1 MLPRHAVDAALERTT
16 YFPPFF
22 RLLPVFFEAPPPPSA
37 QDTCFFVARGG
48 DPGGIKADFGEGGGC
63 GTTMKAR
70 IVWGE
75 RLLQAPSGISPMT
88 RPFSTQAFWNFASVR
103 AAFGVD
109 ASSETIKALAWRCRA
124 NKETSV
130 CNNGSCNAALYV
142 QSHAKIRSPI
152 KSAGRGSRQSRHLA
166 LIRV

>member
-1 MLPRHAVDAALERTT
+1 MDSVDAIDAGSDESKFQKT

-37 QDTCFFVARGG
+37 QETCFFVARGG
-48 DPGGIKADFGEGGGC
+48 EPGGINADFGEGGGC

-70 IVWGE
+70 MVCGE
-75 RLLQAPSGISPMT
+75 RLLQAPSGISPIT
-88 RPFSTQAFWNFASVR
+88 NPCSTQAFWNLASVR

-124 NKETSV
+124 NNDTSV
-130 CNNGSCNAALYV
+130 CNKGSCNDAL
-142 QSHAKIRSPI
+142 
-152 KSAGRGSRQSRHLA
+152 
-166 LIRV
+166 

>member
-1 MLPRHAVDAALERTT
+1 MDAIDAGLHRRARRESKLKTT

-22 RLLPVFFEAPPPPSA
+22 RRRPDFFEAPPPPSA
-37 QDTCFFVARGG
+37 QETCFFVARGG
-48 DPGGIKADFGEGGGC
+48 EPGGINADFGEGGGC

-88 RPFSTQAFWNFASVR
+88 NPCSTQAFWNFDKVR

-109 ASSETIKALAWRCRA
+109 ASSETIKAFAFRCLANNDTR
-124 NKETSV
+124 V
-130 CNNGSCNAALYV
+130 CNRDSCNAAL
-142 QSHAKIRSPI
+142 
-152 KSAGRGSRQSRHLA
+152 
-166 LIRV
+166 